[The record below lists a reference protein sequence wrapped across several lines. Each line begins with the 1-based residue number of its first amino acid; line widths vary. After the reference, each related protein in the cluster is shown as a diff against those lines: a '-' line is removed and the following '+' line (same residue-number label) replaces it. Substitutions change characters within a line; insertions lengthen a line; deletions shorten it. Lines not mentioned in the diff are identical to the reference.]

1 MVMVKNGHGLFGLGA
16 LNSALSQEWIDE
28 MSWFFAFWYKF
39 KKAKSYFNNYWVSIV
54 KIGWSFVDHG
64 TLKSGFSHKWF
75 DKLSRLSESFLHV
88 GSDGIIF
95 GLITNLLSI
104 FGI

>member
-16 LNSALSQEWIDE
+16 LNSGLSQEWIDE
-28 MSWFFAFWYKF
+28 MSWFFAFSYKYR
-39 KKAKSYFNNYWVSIV
+39 KANSYFNNYWVGIV

-88 GSDGIIF
+88 GSDE
-95 GLITNLLSI
+95 
-104 FGI
+104 